1 MEQAQP
7 LKSFLATGI
16 IKVQGVT
23 MGMDDISKM
32 AGSVLGREDK
42 YKKERRGWSVGIL
55 IHVNAEVMEQYDRNG
70 LK

>member
-1 MEQAQP
+1 
-7 LKSFLATGI
+7 
-16 IKVQGVT
+16 

-55 IHVNAEVMEQYDRNG
+55 IHVNAEVME
-70 LK
+70 